1 MSNIAPESLTTNLL
15 GVIGITTLVFTV
27 LIISI
32 TKLSI
37 KKCRNCENKKE
48 YSTLKE

>member
-15 GVIGITTLVFTV
+15 GVIGITTLA
-27 LIISI
+27 
-32 TKLSI
+32 I